1 MQEKTV
7 NTWQLILNMVKDKN
21 HKVGVPTVAQWVKA
35 TGVATA
41 AAKVTALYNYY
52 YYLVATPK
60 TCRSSRARD

>member
-1 MQEKTV
+1 MK
-7 NTWQLILNMVKDKN
+7 IGF
-21 HKVGVPTVAQWVKA
+21 GVPTVAQWVKA